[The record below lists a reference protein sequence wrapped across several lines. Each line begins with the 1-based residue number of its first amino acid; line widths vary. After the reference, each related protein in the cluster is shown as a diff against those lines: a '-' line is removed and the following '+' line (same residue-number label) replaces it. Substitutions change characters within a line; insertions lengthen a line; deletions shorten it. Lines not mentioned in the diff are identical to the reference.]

1 MELTSIFISFFPPDN
16 SEVSQWARERKI
28 PSIQHDALLG
38 VFFFTLKFQELNT
51 NRTIS
56 IVTDGNDGPVLF
68 YLK

>member
-38 VFFFTLKFQELNT
+38 VFFFYSEIS
-51 NRTIS
+51 RTK
-56 IVTDGNDGPVLF
+56 
-68 YLK
+68 YK